1 MGLAKK
7 LAVVVIAIPV
17 LLVGGSYIRNKA
29 VGPEGWAMDNTATR
43 LKVHFKDPDSVVI
56 RSSRTIAKVDP
67 ESKGTVIHICG
78 LVDGKNSFGAY
89 PGAVRFVS
97 RSVYSKVTDTFDTY
111 SVTVE
116 NPLETATAHRIDRRS
131 GFEKVYWDP
140 NCETDSKAT

>member
-7 LAVVVIAIPV
+7 LVIAVIAIPV
-17 LLVGGSYIRNKA
+17 LLVGGSYIRNKT

-43 LKVHFKDPDSVVI
+43 LKEHFKDPDSVVI

-97 RSVYSKVTDTFDTY
+97 RSVYSKATDTFDTY
-111 SVTVE
+111 AVTVE
-116 NPLETATAHRIDRRS
+116 NPQETSAARQVDRRS

-140 NCETDSKAT
+140 NCEATS

>member
-7 LAVVVIAIPV
+7 LLIGVVALPV
-17 LLVGGSYIRNKA
+17 LFVCGSYIRNKA
-29 VGPEGWAMDNTATR
+29 VGPEGWAMDNTVAR
-43 LKVHFKDPDSVVI
+43 LRAQFKDPDSVQI
-56 RSSRTIAKVDP
+56 RASWTVVKPAP
-67 ESKGTVIHICG
+67 AGGTRNIYICG

-97 RSVYSKVTDTFDTY
+97 HSIDWTDMFDTK

-116 NPLETATAHRIDRRS
+116 DPSDTATAHGVSMRS

-140 NCETDSKAT
+140 NCETSTKT